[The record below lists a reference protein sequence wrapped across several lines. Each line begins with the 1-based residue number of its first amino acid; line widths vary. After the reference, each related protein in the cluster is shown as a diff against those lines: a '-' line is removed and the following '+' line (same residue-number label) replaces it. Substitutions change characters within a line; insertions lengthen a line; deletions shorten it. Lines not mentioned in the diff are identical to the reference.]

1 MAGSEGDKGFSLS
14 PPSWEKIT
22 GGRGMRAFDSPGSSA
37 VPVRPSNCPRVSHH
51 PSIPQDS
58 RLKPKEPLGRMVETR
73 RQIKLQAVLACAQTP
88 ITRTALSPI
97 LPHSPKL
104 PQGTDSA
111 CSHSPLPAL

>member
-22 GGRGMRAFDSPGSSA
+22 RDRGWGLLTVLGPQDRLA

-58 RLKPKEPLGRMVETR
+58 RLKPKEQLGRMAETR

-97 LPHSPKL
+97 LLHSPKL
-104 PQGTDSA
+104 P
-111 CSHSPLPAL
+111 